1 MVALQRGKTITNPNQ
16 GKQQKLI
23 HILYGTI
30 YVSSITWGKMNVD
43 THQWQVDN
51 KVSTNMCVTTSCN
64 NLFKKIAKQ
73 KMGNNQLSYLMK
85 QTTNEAE

>member
-43 THQWQVDN
+43 THQ
-51 KVSTNMCVTTSCN
+51 
-64 NLFKKIAKQ
+64 
-73 KMGNNQLSYLMK
+73 
-85 QTTNEAE
+85 